1 MRARAA
7 LAESCTRLAAD
18 VDDVAPADAAE
29 PPGAVLDPVVA
40 EPDPDTLSPPV
51 RTTVSVAAAP
61 EDPVGVAAPADS
73 EAVTTDE
80 DWGSEEV
87 SVASLEAR
95 ELSLVARGVSLV
107 AKELSLVARGRSL
120 VVRVTPPTW

>member
-61 EDPVGVAAPADS
+61 EDPGGVAAPAGDG
-73 EAVTTDE
+73 TTDE